1 MLETSKDI
9 LYIVIAFC
17 VLWVT
22 VFMCWMFY
30 YVAKIL
36 RNTSAMVEEFR
47 MKLHALTETIN
58 CIRSKVEYI
67 SSLMTFG
74 SSGVSGFV
82 KKMAGKTANKII
94 NKSTNTMNKVAKDA
108 VDSAIKKTAN
118 GMSKAAKK
126 MKKK

>member
-47 MKLHALTETIN
+47 MKLYALTETIN
-58 CIRSKVEYI
+58 SIRGKVEHM
-67 SSLMTFG
+67 SSLMTLG

-82 KKMAGKTANKII
+82 KKMASKTAKKVI
-94 NKSTNTMNKVAKDA
+94 NKSTSKMNSAAKDA
-108 VDSAIKKTAN
+108 VDKAIKKTAK
-118 GMSKAAKK
+118 GMNKASKKI
-126 MKKK
+126 KKK